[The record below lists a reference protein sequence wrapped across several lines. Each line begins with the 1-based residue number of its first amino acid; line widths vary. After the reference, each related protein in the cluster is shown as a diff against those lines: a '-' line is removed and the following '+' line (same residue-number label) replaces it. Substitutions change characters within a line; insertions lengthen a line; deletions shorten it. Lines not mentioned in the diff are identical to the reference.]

1 MSWFWRFA
9 CWTGSLGR
17 PRLAL
22 GRFWRCRRP
31 TRPLMR
37 EVLAQAA
44 LARDDGPAAQL
55 HGRELASLAQRTGS
69 PRLRALSDYVL
80 GGAAIIDG
88 E

>member
-1 MSWFWRFA
+1 
-9 CWTGSLGR
+9 
-17 PRLAL
+17 
-22 GRFWRCRRP
+22 
-31 TRPLMR
+31 MR

-80 GGAAIIDG
+80 GSAAIIDG